1 MERLSVCSPAFAGF
15 SFFGVNMIIYEMIYH
30 SGPEDYTSDFYK
42 ENNEKSRR
50 HFVNQI
56 SKDIRQTLSDYLA
69 DPNFNN
75 ELDAYVINTF
85 EEEIEALNHMK
96 VEFIKN
102 GRVNHSSYVSI
113 VVAERLV
120 KDV

>member
-1 MERLSVCSPAFAGF
+1 
-15 SFFGVNMIIYEMIYH
+15 MIIYEMIYH
-30 SGPEDYTSDFYK
+30 LVQKITPVRSSIKRIT
-42 ENNEKSRR
+42 KSLD
-50 HFVNQI
+50 VI
-56 SKDIRQTLSDYLA
+56 SLIRFPKDTRQTLSDYLA
-69 DPNFNN
+69 DPYFNK
-75 ELDAYVINTF
+75 ELDAYVIEAF

-102 GRVNHSSYVSI
+102 GRVNHSSYVST

>member
-1 MERLSVCSPAFAGF
+1 
-15 SFFGVNMIIYEMIYH
+15 MIIYEMIYH

-42 ENNEKSRR
+42 ENSEKSRR

-56 SKDIRQTLSDYLA
+56 SKDTRQTLSDYLA
-69 DPNFNN
+69 DPNFNK
-75 ELDAYVINTF
+75 ELYAYVIEAF
-85 EEEIEALNHMK
+85 EEEIETLNHMK

-102 GRVNHSSYVSI
+102 GRVNHSSYISI

>member
-1 MERLSVCSPAFAGF
+1 HLACILCCNNLDILAFL
-15 SFFGVNMIIYEMIYH
+15 GVNMIIYEMIYH

-56 SKDIRQTLSDYLA
+56 SKDTRQTLSDYLA
-69 DPNFNN
+69 DPYFNK
-75 ELDAYVINTF
+75 ELDAYVIEAF